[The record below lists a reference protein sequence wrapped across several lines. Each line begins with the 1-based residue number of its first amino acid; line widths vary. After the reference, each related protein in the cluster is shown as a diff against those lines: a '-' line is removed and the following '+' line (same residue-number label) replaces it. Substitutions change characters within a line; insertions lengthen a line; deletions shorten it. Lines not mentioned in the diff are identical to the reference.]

1 MMLSVVSTMY
11 QSERYVEE
19 FYRRIWAEAEKITG
33 DIEIIFVN
41 DGSTDNSL
49 RQAVALGQTNSSIRV
64 IDLSRNFGHHKAM
77 MTGLEHAKGD
87 LVFLIDV
94 DLEEPPEIL
103 AAFYEA
109 LTREKADVAYG
120 IQAPRHGPWLTRTL
134 ANLFYAFFE
143 FLSDYSIPQH
153 SLTARLMTKR
163 YVNELV
169 RFKEHLSNM
178 IGLWELAGFK
188 QVGVPVRKN
197 PFKGTTTYTFRRKMA
212 AAMYAI
218 TAFSSKP
225 LRYIAYLGFVMTLLC
240 ALYVVELI
248 IEYFVFGRAPTG
260 WTSLIVSV
268 WLLGGIILFCLGIIS
283 TYLAVI
289 FIETKARPYTVIRH
303 IYEAGAADRRP
314 LPTDSSPGESRDPR
328 LGE

>member
-1 MMLSVVSTMY
+1 MMLSVVSTLY
-11 QSERYVEE
+11 QSQRYIEE
-19 FYRRIWAEAEKITG
+19 FYRRISAEAKKIT
-33 DIEIIFVN
+33 DDFELIFVN
-41 DGSTDNSL
+41 DGSVDNSL
-49 RQAVALGQTNSSIRV
+49 QEAVALTRADGRVRV

-77 MTGLEHAKGD
+77 MTGLEHARGD

-103 AAFYEA
+103 GAFYET
-109 LTREKADVAYG
+109 LTQENADVAYG
-120 IQAPRHGPWLTRTL
+120 VQTPRHGPWLTRTL

-153 SLTARLMTKR
+153 SLTARLMTRR

-169 RFKEHLSNM
+169 RFREHLSNM

-188 QVGVPVRKN
+188 QVPVPVRKN

-212 AAMYAI
+212 AAIYAI

-240 ALYVVELI
+240 ALYVIELI
-248 IEYFVFGRAPTG
+248 FEYFVFGRAPTG

-268 WLLGGIILFCLGIIS
+268 WLLSGIILFCLGIIS

-289 FIETKARPYTVIRH
+289 FVETKDRPYTVIRH
-303 IYEAGAADRRP
+303 IYESRQAGAGVSPVRSIIFR
-314 LPTDSSPGESRDPR
+314 SSDGD
-328 LGE
+328 